1 MKKNFL
7 YALIGAIALTGAT
20 GFTGCSEED
29 LAEVNPGYNPE
40 TGEVPVSFVFNVAT
54 GNTPITRMSSANTQA
69 EISSSADQTFRGIDN
84 VQLMSFKL
92 GTTNDDQHIATATT
106 ADKVYGLGSIL
117 SKGQLK
123 PASTTATDIKSRRV
137 LELAV
142 PTETNAL
149 MFWGKAIKDAD
160 DFQQGKIDWK
170 ITDDKGISKN
180 EFSLVKIVPVDQS
193 GATPAAKGSKAF
205 AQYQNLIAAVLTK
218 IVQSKVE
225 ASSSSPIT
233 YTTANNSVVKYESP
247 ISWSDYVT
255 ITASNDGKI
264 TSIVA
269 KTIDPVNS
277 SLSMCALGEIL
288 ADAFVKLNTIR
299 TNELRAGSAPD
310 VARTM
315 GDLYSSIVSVSTA
328 IPTSLQEAVAQNV
341 ASKIISNIE
350 KAFTNV
356 SSNCAWDCSTDNNL
370 NEIKT
375 FSGLGETDVNLIT
388 TDLADF
394 PRNFNLPLGA
404 VILEITQ
411 DNTATAADKPLV
423 YSYQGTIPT
432 YAMGGSTTSTETNFD
447 PKNYVYPAEL
457 CYFGNSPIRVT
468 DDEHEVSDYPDG
480 VTKWDNESNWAA
492 GAMGTDSKAWT
503 TTHVM
508 STTRS
513 VAMKENINY
522 GTALLK
528 TTVKY
533 GKAILQ
539 DNNYYIQNQRTG
551 ATEDN
556 AKFDVQTNGG
566 LFTLTGILVGGQETT
581 MGWNYVAKAGASATF
596 GNMVYDKEIPD
607 GTIPAYGS
615 STSTTAPCYTLLWD
629 NWDSSKKGQKQ
640 RDVYLALEFQNNSG
654 KDFWGENNLI
664 RNGGTFYITGKLDPD
679 VTSEAQLTSLGK
691 TAAEYAD
698 DKSLGITWP
707 TKYALPPY
715 DANGSTI
722 KERRVFIQD
731 YMTTAN
737 FVLNEYSLQHALVS
751 VPDLR
756 SSQISLGL
764 SVDLSWSTGLSFNE
778 IILGEGTNHPNP

>member
-1 MKKNFL
+1 MKKHFF
-7 YALIGAIALTGAT
+7 YALMSAIALAGAT
-20 GFTGCSEED
+20 SFTSCTEED
-29 LAEVNPGYNPE
+29 VVDVNPGYNPE
-40 TGEVPVSFVFNVAT
+40 TGEVPVNFVFNVAT
-54 GNTPITRMSSANTQA
+54 GNTPTTRMSSADTQA
-69 EISSSADQTFRGIDN
+69 EITTSSSQTFRGIDN

-92 GTTNDDQHIATATT
+92 GTTNDGDYVTAATT

-170 ITDDKGISKN
+170 ITDDKDISKN

-193 GATPAAKGSKAF
+193 GATPAAKGSTAF

-225 ASSSSPIT
+225 ASSSSPIK
-233 YTTANNSVVKYESP
+233 YTNTNNVEVKYEQP

-255 ITASNDGKI
+255 ITASTTDGKI
-264 TSIVA
+264 SSIVA
-269 KTIDPVNS
+269 KTTDPVGGT
-277 SLSMCALGEIL
+277 LSMCALGEIL

-328 IPTSLQEAVAQNV
+328 IPTSLQETVAQNV
-341 ASKIISNIE
+341 AAKIINNIE
-350 KAFTNV
+350 EAFTNV
-356 SSNCAWDCSTDNNL
+356 ASNCAWDCSTDNNL
-370 NEIKT
+370 NKIKT
-375 FSGLGETDVNLIT
+375 FSGLGDGANLIT

-394 PRNFNLPLGA
+394 PKNFNLPLGA

-411 DNTATAADKPLV
+411 DYTATATDKPLV

-468 DDEHEVSDYPDG
+468 DDDHEVSHYPDG
-480 VTKWDNESNWAA
+480 VDNWEDESKWGANAMPTSA
-492 GAMGTDSKAWT
+492 GANTSKAWT

-533 GKAILQ
+533 GNAILQ

-556 AKFDVQTNGG
+556 AKFDVQNNGG

-581 MGWNYVAKAGASATF
+581 MGWNYVAKAGGSATF

-607 GTIPAYGS
+607 GTIPAYDGS

-679 VTSEAQLTSLGK
+679 AGLSATDRS
-691 TAAEYAD
+691 D
-698 DKSLGITWP
+698 GITWP

-715 DANGSTI
+715 DTDGKTI

-737 FVLNEYSLQHALVS
+737 FVLGEYSLQHALVS

-764 SVDLSWSTGLSFNE
+764 SVDLRWTTGLSFNDV
-778 IILGEGTNHPNP
+778 ILGEGTDHPNPSNSSNP

>member
-1 MKKNFL
+1 
-7 YALIGAIALTGAT
+7 
-20 GFTGCSEED
+20 
-29 LAEVNPGYNPE
+29 
-40 TGEVPVSFVFNVAT
+40 
-54 GNTPITRMSSANTQA
+54 
-69 EISSSADQTFRGIDN
+69 
-84 VQLMSFKL
+84 
-92 GTTNDDQHIATATT
+92 
-106 ADKVYGLGSIL
+106 
-117 SKGQLK
+117 
-123 PASTTATDIKSRRV
+123 
-137 LELAV
+137 
-142 PTETNAL
+142 
-149 MFWGKAIKDAD
+149 MFWGKAIKDAAN

-170 ITDDKGISKN
+170 ITDDKDISKN

-193 GATPAAKGSKAF
+193 GATPAAKGSTAF

-225 ASSSSPIT
+225 ASSSSPIK
-233 YTTANNSVVKYESP
+233 YTNTNGVVVKFENP

-255 ITASNDGKI
+255 ITASEGKI

-269 KTIDPVNS
+269 KTTDPVGGT
-277 SLSMCALGEIL
+277 LSMCALGEIL

-328 IPTSLQEAVAQNV
+328 IPTSLQETVAQNV
-341 ASKIISNIE
+341 ASKIINNIE
-350 KAFTNV
+350 EAFTNV
-356 SSNCAWDCSTDNNL
+356 ASNCAWDCSTDNNL
-370 NEIKT
+370 NKIKT
-375 FSGLGETDVNLIT
+375 FSGLGDGANLIT

-394 PRNFNLPLGA
+394 PKNFNLPLGA

-411 DNTATAADKPLV
+411 DYTATGKPLV

-457 CYFGNSPIRVT
+457 CYFGNSPVRVT
-468 DDEHEVSDYPDG
+468 DDDHEVSDYPDG
-480 VTKWDNESNWAA
+480 VANWEDDSKWEANAMPTSA
-492 GAMGTDSKAWT
+492 GANTSKAWT

-533 GKAILQ
+533 GNAILQ
-539 DNNYYIQNQRTG
+539 DNNYWNSYQGRTG

-566 LFTLTGILVGGQETT
+566 LFKLTGILVGGQETT
-581 MGWNYVAKAGASATF
+581 MGWNYVAKAGDAATF

-640 RDVYLALEFQNNSG
+640 RDVYLALEFENNSG

-679 VTSEAQLTSLGK
+679 ANRSTTDRSEWV
-691 TAAEYAD
+691 
-698 DKSLGITWP
+698 ITWP

-715 DANGSTI
+715 DTNGST
-722 KERRVFIQD
+722 R
-731 YMTTAN
+731 
-737 FVLNEYSLQHALVS
+737 
-751 VPDLR
+751 
-756 SSQISLGL
+756 
-764 SVDLSWSTGLSFNE
+764 
-778 IILGEGTNHPNP
+778 

>member
-1 MKKNFL
+1 MKKNYV
-7 YALIGAIALTGAT
+7 YALMSAIALAGAT
-20 GFTGCSEED
+20 SFTSCTEED
-29 LAEVNPGYNPE
+29 MVDVNPGYNPE
-40 TGEVPVSFVFNVAT
+40 TGEVPVNFVFNVAT
-54 GNTPITRMSSANTQA
+54 GNTPTTRMSSADTQA
-69 EISSSADQTFRGIDN
+69 EITTSSSQTFRGIDN

-92 GTTNDDQHIATATT
+92 GTTNDGKHIATATT

-123 PASTTATDIKSRRV
+123 PASNTETDIKSRRV

-149 MFWGKAIKDAD
+149 MFWGKAIKDAN

-170 ITDDKGISKN
+170 ITDDKNISKN

-193 GATPAAKGSKAF
+193 GATPAAKGSTAF

-225 ASSSSPIT
+225 ASSSSPIK
-233 YTTANNSVVKYESP
+233 YTNTNNVEVKYESP

-269 KTIDPVNS
+269 KTTDPVGGT
-277 SLSMCALGEIL
+277 LSMCALGEIL

-328 IPTSLQEAVAQNV
+328 IPSSLQETVAKNV
-341 ASKIISNIE
+341 AAIIINNIE
-350 KAFTNV
+350 EAFTNV
-356 SSNCAWDCSTDNNL
+356 ASNCAWNCSTDINL
-370 NEIKT
+370 GKIKT
-375 FSGLGETDVNLIT
+375 FSGLGDGANLIT

-394 PRNFNLPLGA
+394 PKNFNLPLGA

-411 DNTATAADKPLV
+411 DYTATDKPLV

-457 CYFGNSPIRVT
+457 CYFGNSPVRVT
-468 DDEHEVSDYPDG
+468 DDDHEVSDYPDG
-480 VTKWDNESNWAA
+480 VSKWDDETKWAA

-581 MGWNYVAKAGASATF
+581 MGWNYVAKAGESATF

-607 GTIPAYGS
+607 GTIPAYDGS

-629 NWDSSKKGQKQ
+629 NWDSSKKDQKQ
-640 RDVYLALEFQNNSG
+640 RDVYIALEFQNNSG

-679 VTSEAQLTSLGK
+679 AGHSTTDRS
-691 TAAEYAD
+691 D
-698 DKSLGITWP
+698 GITWP
-707 TKYALPPY
+707 EKYALPPY
-715 DANGSTI
+715 DTDGNTL

-737 FVLNEYSLQHALVS
+737 FVLGQYSLQHALVS

-764 SVDLSWSTGLSFNE
+764 SVDLIWSTGLSFE
-778 IILGEGTNHPNP
+778 DVTLGEGPNHPNPSNSSNP